1 MNKKLLNF
9 GALAPLAVLP
19 TAAVVSCGK
28 TIDSDKKVAQDEF
41 LKNAARVK
49 EVESKYRT
57 LVISSLYGLD
67 ISNPDIYKTTF
78 MNKGSE
84 LYKDSKKAFDLY
96 AEEQINKDPYYFAKQ
111 ANTWCKD
118 GIIGK
123 VDSIDKLK
131 NPDDDAFQ
139 TYWKADGTGIREKV
153 EEMILIKWYFFKNDT
168 FDKLKK
174 IKGDDFKDNANI
186 KYEWKNYLLM
196 EEALNK
202 KMVQIWKS
210 AKEEDKD
217 DSFFVVGQG
226 TIKDPD
232 SFNKLIE
239 EERSSKMMPN
249 VDKLT
254 DIADQAK
261 LKGYGGFETNA
272 TSYDLSWDYD
282 SIKNLKANKI
292 YGYYDPIIRKLHN
305 NEEDSNFSKVGYN
318 PYKTSTNKVVVYVNQ
333 ITPIGAK
340 DEVDLKDPND
350 EKKSKK
356 VRLLTF
362 VGTPYEHNLDKLAYI
377 FYIKDSSLAET
388 ALKAFAKQDYK
399 LKFTDA
405 SKDFDAL
412 FKDKDYNADKE

>member
-1 MNKKLLNF
+1 
-9 GALAPLAVLP
+9 
-19 TAAVVSCGK
+19 
-28 TIDSDKKVAQDEF
+28 
-41 LKNAARVK
+41 
-49 EVESKYRT
+49 
-57 LVISSLYGLD
+57 
-67 ISNPDIYKTTF
+67 
-78 MNKGSE
+78 
-84 LYKDSKKAFDLY
+84 
-96 AEEQINKDPYYFAKQ
+96 
-111 ANTWCKD
+111 
-118 GIIGK
+118 
-123 VDSIDKLK
+123 
-131 NPDDDAFQ
+131 
-139 TYWKADGTGIREKV
+139 
-153 EEMILIKWYFFKNDT
+153 
-168 FDKLKK
+168 
-174 IKGDDFKDNANI
+174 
-186 KYEWKNYLLM
+186 
-196 EEALNK
+196 
-202 KMVQIWKS
+202 
-210 AKEEDKD
+210 
-217 DSFFVVGQG
+217 
-226 TIKDPD
+226 
-232 SFNKLIE
+232 
-239 EERSSKMMPN
+239 MMPN